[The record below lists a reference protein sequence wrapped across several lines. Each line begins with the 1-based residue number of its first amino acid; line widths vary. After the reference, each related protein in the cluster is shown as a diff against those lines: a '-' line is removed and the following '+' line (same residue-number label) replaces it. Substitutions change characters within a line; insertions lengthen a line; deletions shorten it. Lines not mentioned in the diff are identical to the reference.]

1 MKVSIV
7 EDDVLLR
14 QNLKLLLGGET
25 GISVVSV
32 YSTAEEALAGIKRSR
47 PEILLTDI
55 GLPGMSGIEL
65 IRELKDQMP
74 GLEIMAHT
82 VFDDRETVFSA
93 IKAGASGYI
102 LKGSTPR
109 ELVDAL
115 HTLAM
120 GGSPMSP
127 KIARKVIR
135 EFQDERI
142 DEQYL
147 LSHRETEIVKEVEN
161 GLSYKDIAVKLSI
174 SPHTVHTHIKNIYEK
189 LHAKDRQGALIT
201 ARKKGCL
208 LYTSPSPRDTR

>member
-1 MKVSIV
+1 MKISIV

-14 QNLKLLLGGET
+14 QNLKLLLSGET
-25 GISVVSV
+25 GISVAGV
-32 YSTAEEALAGIKRSR
+32 YGSAEEALAGIKRAR
-47 PEILLTDI
+47 PEILLADI

-65 IRELKDQMP
+65 IRKLKDQMP
-74 GLEIMAHT
+74 DLEIMAHT

-109 ELVDAL
+109 ELIDAL
-115 HTLAM
+115 HTLAK

-135 EFQDERI
+135 EFQGEGI
-142 DEQYL
+142 NEQYI
-147 LSHRETEIVKEVEN
+147 LSHRETEIVKEIEI
-161 GLSYKDIAVKLSI
+161 GLSYKDIAVKLGI

-189 LHAKDRQGALIT
+189 LHAKDRQGALSA
-201 ARKKGCL
+201 ARKKGII
-208 LYTSPSPRDTR
+208 

>member
-1 MKVSIV
+1 VKISIV

-14 QNLKLLLGGET
+14 ENLKLLLSGES

-32 YSTAEEALAGIKRSR
+32 YGTAEEALQSIRKSH
-47 PEILLTDI
+47 PDILLTDI
-55 GLPGMSGIEL
+55 GLPGMSGIDL
-65 IRELKDQMP
+65 IRKVKDLMP
-74 GLEIMAHT
+74 DLEIMAHT

-109 ELVDAL
+109 DLIDAL
-115 HTLAM
+115 HTLAK

-135 EFQDERI
+135 EFQEEGVD
-142 DEQYL
+142 DQYI
-147 LSHRETEIVKEVEN
+147 LSHREIEIVKEIEN
-161 GLSYKDIAVKLSI
+161 GLTYKDIAGKLGI

-189 LHAKDRQGALIT
+189 LHAKDRPEALVT
-201 ARKKGCL
+201 ARRKGL
-208 LYTSPSPRDTR
+208 I

>member
-1 MKVSIV
+1 MKIAIV

-14 QNLKLLLGGET
+14 QNLKLLLSGET
-25 GISVVSV
+25 GISVVSA
-32 YSTAEEALAGIKRSR
+32 YGSAEEALTGIKRLR
-47 PEILLTDI
+47 PDILLADI

-65 IRELKDQMP
+65 IRLLKESMP
-74 GLEIMAHT
+74 DLEIMAHT

-109 ELVDAL
+109 DLIDAL
-115 HTLAM
+115 HTLAK

-135 EFQDERI
+135 EFQSEGV

-161 GLSYKDIAVKLSI
+161 GLTYKDIATKLSI

-189 LHAKDRQGALIT
+189 LHAKDRQGALVA
-201 ARKKGCL
+201 ARKKGII
-208 LYTSPSPRDTR
+208 

>member
-1 MKVSIV
+1 MKVSII

-14 QNLKLLLGGET
+14 QNLKLLLSGET

-32 YSTAEEALAGIKRSR
+32 YSNAEEALAGIKRSC

-65 IRELKDQMP
+65 IRVLKDRMP
-74 GLEIMAHT
+74 KLEIMAHT

-109 ELVDAL
+109 ELIDAL
-115 HTLAM
+115 HTLAK

-135 EFQDERI
+135 EFQDETL

-147 LSHRETEIVKEVEN
+147 LSHRETEIVKEIEN
-161 GLSYKDIAVKLSI
+161 GLTYKDIATKLGI

-189 LHAKDRQGALIT
+189 LHAKDRQGALVA
-201 ARKKGCL
+201 ARKKGII
-208 LYTSPSPRDTR
+208 

>member
-14 QNLKLLLGGET
+14 ENLKLLLSGEP
-25 GISVVSV
+25 GISVVSA
-32 YSTAEEALAGIKRSR
+32 YGSAEEALATIKRAR
-47 PEILLTDI
+47 PEILLADI
-55 GLPGMSGIEL
+55 GLPGMSGVDL
-65 IRELKDQMP
+65 IRQLKDQMP
-74 GLEIMAHT
+74 DLEIMAHT

-93 IKAGASGYI
+93 IKSGASGYI

-109 ELVDAL
+109 DLIDAL
-115 HTLAM
+115 HTLAK

-135 EFQDERI
+135 EFQDDAV

-147 LSHRETEIVKEVEN
+147 LSHRETEIVKEIEN
-161 GLSYKDIAVKLSI
+161 GLTYKDIAAKLGI

-189 LHAKDRQGALIT
+189 LHAKDRQGALVA
-201 ARKKGCL
+201 ARRKGII
-208 LYTSPSPRDTR
+208 

>member
-14 QNLKLLLGGET
+14 QNLKLLLSGER

-32 YSTAEEALAGIKRSR
+32 YGSAEEALSGIKRTR
-47 PEILLTDI
+47 PEILLADI

-65 IRELKDQMP
+65 IRELKEQMP

-109 ELVDAL
+109 ELIDAL
-115 HTLAM
+115 HTLAK

-135 EFQDERI
+135 EFQDEGV
-142 DEQYL
+142 DDQYL
-147 LSHRETEIVKEVEN
+147 LSHRETEIVKEIEN
-161 GLSYKDIAVKLSI
+161 GLTYKDIAAKFSI

-189 LHAKDRQGALIT
+189 LHAKDRQGALVA
-201 ARKKGCL
+201 ARKKGII
-208 LYTSPSPRDTR
+208 

>member
-14 QNLKLLLGGET
+14 QNLKLLLSGER

-32 YSTAEEALAGIKRSR
+32 YGSAEEALSGIKRTR
-47 PEILLTDI
+47 PEILLADI

-65 IRELKDQMP
+65 IRELKEQMP

-93 IKAGASGYI
+93 IKAGASGYL

-109 ELVDAL
+109 ELIDAL
-115 HTLAM
+115 HTLAK

-135 EFQDERI
+135 EFQDEGI

-147 LSHRETEIVKEVEN
+147 LSHRETEIVKEIEN
-161 GLSYKDIAVKLSI
+161 GLSYKDIAVKLTI

-189 LHAKDRQGALIT
+189 LHAKDRQGALVA
-201 ARKKGCL
+201 ARKKGII
-208 LYTSPSPRDTR
+208 

>member
-32 YSTAEEALAGIKRSR
+32 YSTAEETLAGIKRAH

-65 IRELKDQMP
+65 IRELKNQMP
-74 GLEIMAHT
+74 ELEIMAHT

-102 LKGSTPR
+102 LKGSSPR
-109 ELVDAL
+109 ELIDAL
-115 HTLAM
+115 HTLAK
-120 GGSPMSP
+120 GGAPMSP

-135 EFQDERI
+135 EFQGEGVDV
-142 DEQYL
+142 QYL
-147 LSHRETEIVKEVEN
+147 LSHREKEIVQEIEN
-161 GLSYKDIAVKLSI
+161 GLTYKDIAAKLSI

-189 LHAKDRQGALIT
+189 LHAKDRQGALVA
-201 ARKKGCL
+201 ARKKGII
-208 LYTSPSPRDTR
+208 

>member
-14 QNLKLLLGGET
+14 QNLKLLLSGET

-32 YSTAEEALAGIKRSR
+32 YGSAEEALVGIKRSH
-47 PEILLTDI
+47 PEILLADI

-65 IRELKDQMP
+65 IRELKEQMP
-74 GLEIMAHT
+74 DLEIMAHT

-109 ELVDAL
+109 ELIDAL
-115 HTLAM
+115 HTLAK

-135 EFQDERI
+135 EFQDEGV

-147 LSHRETEIVKEVEN
+147 LSHRETEIVREVEN
-161 GLSYKDIAVKLSI
+161 GLTYKDIATKLSI

-189 LHAKDRQGALIT
+189 LHAKDRQGALVA
-201 ARKKGCL
+201 ARKKGII
-208 LYTSPSPRDTR
+208 

>member
-14 QNLKLLLGGET
+14 QNLKLLLSGET
-25 GISVVSV
+25 GISVASV
-32 YSTAEEALAGIKRSR
+32 YGSAEEALAGIKRAR
-47 PEILLTDI
+47 PDILLTDI

-65 IRELKDQMP
+65 IRLIKVQMP
-74 GLEIMAHT
+74 DLEIMAHT
-82 VFDDRETVFSA
+82 VFDDRETVFAA

-109 ELVDAL
+109 DLIDAL
-115 HTLAM
+115 HTLER

-135 EFQDERI
+135 EFQSEGV

-147 LSHRETEIVKEVEN
+147 LSHRETEIVKEVES
-161 GLSYKDIAVKLSI
+161 GLTYKDIATRLGI

-189 LHAKDRQGALIT
+189 LHAKDRQGALIS
-201 ARKKGCL
+201 ARKKGII
-208 LYTSPSPRDTR
+208 

>member
-14 QNLKLLLGGET
+14 QNLKLLLSGER

-32 YSTAEEALAGIKRSR
+32 YGSAEEALSGIKRTR
-47 PEILLTDI
+47 PEILLADI

-65 IRELKDQMP
+65 IRELKEQMP

-93 IKAGASGYI
+93 IKAGASGYL

-109 ELVDAL
+109 ELIDAL
-115 HTLAM
+115 HTLAK

-135 EFQDERI
+135 EFQDEGI

-161 GLSYKDIAVKLSI
+161 GLSYKDIAVKLTI

-189 LHAKDRQGALIT
+189 LHAKDRQGALVA
-201 ARKKGCL
+201 ARKKGII
-208 LYTSPSPRDTR
+208 

>member
-14 QNLKLLLGGET
+14 QNLKLLLSGER

-32 YSTAEEALAGIKRSR
+32 YGSAEEALSGIKRTR
-47 PEILLTDI
+47 PEILLADI

-65 IRELKDQMP
+65 IRELKEQMP

-93 IKAGASGYI
+93 IKAGASGYL

-109 ELVDAL
+109 ELIDAL
-115 HTLAM
+115 HTLAK

-135 EFQDERI
+135 EFQDEGI
-142 DEQYL
+142 DEQYF
-147 LSHRETEIVKEVEN
+147 LSHRETEIVKEIEN
-161 GLSYKDIAVKLSI
+161 GLSYKDIAVKLAI

-189 LHAKDRQGALIT
+189 LHAKDRQGALVA
-201 ARKKGCL
+201 ARKKGII
-208 LYTSPSPRDTR
+208 

>member
-14 QNLKLLLGGET
+14 QNLNLLLSGET

-32 YSTAEEALAGIKRSR
+32 YSSAEEALAGIKRAR
-47 PEILLTDI
+47 PDILLADI

-65 IRELKDQMP
+65 IRELKEQMP
-74 GLEIMAHT
+74 DLEIMAHT

-109 ELVDAL
+109 ELIDAL
-115 HTLAM
+115 HTLAK

-135 EFQDERI
+135 EFQTEGV

-147 LSHRETEIVKEVEN
+147 LSHRETEIVKEIEN
-161 GLSYKDIAVKLSI
+161 GLTYKDIATTLGI

-189 LHAKDRQGALIT
+189 LHAKDRQGALVA
-201 ARKKGCL
+201 ARKKGII
-208 LYTSPSPRDTR
+208 

>member
-14 QNLKLLLGGET
+14 QNLKLLLSGET
-25 GISVVSV
+25 GISVASV
-32 YSTAEEALAGIKRSR
+32 YGSAEEALAGVKRAR
-47 PEILLTDI
+47 PDILLTDI

-65 IRELKDQMP
+65 IRLIKVQMP
-74 GLEIMAHT
+74 DLEIMAHT
-82 VFDDRETVFSA
+82 VFDDRETVFAA

-109 ELVDAL
+109 DLIDAL
-115 HTLAM
+115 HTLER

-135 EFQDERI
+135 EFQSEGV

-147 LSHRETEIVKEVEN
+147 LSHRETEIVKEVES
-161 GLSYKDIAVKLSI
+161 GLTYKDIATRLGI

-189 LHAKDRQGALIT
+189 LHAKDRQGALIS
-201 ARKKGCL
+201 ARKKGII
-208 LYTSPSPRDTR
+208 

>member
-14 QNLKLLLGGET
+14 QNLKLLLSGER

-32 YSTAEEALAGIKRSR
+32 YGSAEEALSGIKRTR
-47 PEILLTDI
+47 PEILLADI

-65 IRELKDQMP
+65 IRELKEQMP

-93 IKAGASGYI
+93 IKAGASGYL

-109 ELVDAL
+109 ELIDAL
-115 HTLAM
+115 HTLAK

-135 EFQDERI
+135 EFQDEGI

-161 GLSYKDIAVKLSI
+161 GLSYKDIAVKLAI

-189 LHAKDRQGALIT
+189 LHAKDRQGALVA
-201 ARKKGCL
+201 ARKKGII
-208 LYTSPSPRDTR
+208 